1 MRRRLA
7 PICLC
12 IVACATASPPPPAT
26 APATRSYAAPEET
39 HLASL
44 APLTDGGENA
54 EAYWSFD
61 GERLSMQR
69 RAGDAQCD
77 RIYTMALF
85 QNGQPIEKPQPVQVS
100 SGEGATTCAFF
111 FPEGQDLLYASTHL
125 GGAACPP
132 RPDLSQGYVWA
143 IYDSYDIFKAKA
155 DGSGVQRM
163 TETPGYDAEGTVCAK
178 DGSIVFTSVRDGDID
193 LYRMNRDGS
202 NVQRLTTEP
211 GYDGGAFFNA
221 DCSKIVWRASRPKPG
236 PELDEFKALLSLGL
250 VRPTKLELFVANADG
265 SDARQVTYLNAASFA
280 PFWFPKRDR
289 IIFASNYGDPKGREF
304 ELYAIDADG
313 TQFERITNSPGFDGF
328 PMFSPDGKWLVFS
341 SNRGNPPESRDTNVF
356 LTAWNDHAP
365 ERVVAGAA
373 ERIAVDVAWLADPA
387 REGRGVG
394 TKGLEASG
402 AWLEQRVSAL
412 GLEPL
417 GDAGTYRAAFQVTTA
432 VKRGAAT
439 KLRVAGKEVAPE
451 QYAPL
456 GWSAQS
462 KASGVAVLAGH
473 GLQAAELGL
482 DDFKG
487 LDVRGRI
494 VVARRFV
501 PDSDKL
507 TSAEAQ
513 RRAGD
518 LRKKAF
524 VARSL
529 GAKALVV
536 VDWPALPKKDAA
548 RGAAAAGAPAASN
561 QQKAPAA
568 DRTAP
573 PPSAA
578 AAAAQTPSGTAQ
590 LPSAGGPAEAAGGP
604 AAAGGSPHAAG
615 ADPQTAVSG
624 APDTLPA
631 EAPLPELRAEGSGDA
646 GIPVLVA
653 TRAAL
658 EPVWKKLAAKQQVAL
673 DLEVALEFERTPAF
687 NVVGRIP
694 AKNKTSGS
702 SVIIGAHYDHLGYG
716 GHDSLTPDKH
726 VPHLGADD
734 NGSGTATLLEIAR
747 SLSEQRD
754 QLSHDIVI
762 AFFSGEEEGVLGSS
776 ALVSSK
782 PAWLGSSI
790 AMLNLDM
797 VGRLRGNTLQVLGS
811 DSAREW
817 PDLVS
822 RVCETERVN
831 CKVGGDGYGPS
842 DHMPFYTAGLPVLH
856 FFTGAHSDY
865 HKPSDTPVLLNDGG
879 MAQVAKIVSEVA
891 RTTQTLTFQKS
902 ATPQGRGDARSF
914 NASLG
919 TVPDYGGPPA
929 GTKGVLL
936 SDVRPGGGAALAG
949 MKRGDILIKLGKFE
963 IGSVEDLMFV
973 LMQAKPGETVT
984 GVVMRDGRAVALE
997 TTFQEGRRR

>member
-1 MRRRLA
+1 MRSLVLLCPLA
-7 PICLC
+7 M
-12 IVACATASPPPPAT
+12 ACATSSPPPPAA
-26 APATRSYAAPEET
+26 APAAAASSYARPEET
-39 HLASL
+39 HLTSL
-44 APLTDGGENA
+44 QRVTDGGENA

-61 GERLSMQR
+61 GQRLSMQR

-77 RIYTMALF
+77 RIYTMSLF
-85 QNGQPIEKPQPVQVS
+85 ENGRPIAHPQPLQVS
-100 SGEGATTCAFF
+100 SGQGATTCSFF
-111 FPEGQDLLYASTHL
+111 FPEGRELLYASTHL
-125 GGAACPP
+125 GGTECPP
-132 RPDLSQGYVWA
+132 RPDMSQGYVWA
-143 IYDSYDIFKAKA
+143 IYDSYDIFKANA
-155 DGSGVQRM
+155 DGSGVQRL
-163 TETPGYDAEGTVCAK
+163 TDTPGYDAEGTVCAK

-193 LYRMNRDGS
+193 LYRMNKDGS
-202 NVQRLTTEP
+202 NVQRLTSEP

-236 PELDEFKALLSLGL
+236 PELDEFKSLLSRGL
-250 VRPTKLELFVANADG
+250 VRPTKLELYVANADG
-265 SDARQVTYLNAASFA
+265 SEPRQVTYLNAATFA
-280 PFWFPKRDR
+280 PFWYPNRER
-289 IIFASNYGDPKGREF
+289 IIFATNYGDPKGREF
-304 ELYAIDADG
+304 EIYAINADG
-313 TQFERITNSPGFDGF
+313 TQLERITNSPGFDGF
-328 PMFSPDGKWLVFS
+328 PMFSPDGKWLLFS
-341 SNRGNPPESRDTNVF
+341 SNRGNPPESHDTNVF
-356 LTAWNDHAP
+356 LTPWNDHAP
-365 ERVVAGAA
+365 QTVVAGAA
-373 ERIAVDVAWLADPA
+373 ERISTDVGWLADPA

-394 TKGLEASG
+394 TDGLAASG
-402 AWLEQRVSAL
+402 EWLESRLKDL

-417 GDAGTYRAAFQVTTA
+417 GDTGTYRAAFQVTTA

-439 KLRVAGKEVAPE
+439 KLRVAGKDVAAD
-451 QYAPL
+451 QFTPL
-456 GWSAQS
+456 GWSAQG

-473 GLQAAELGL
+473 ALQDAELGL

-487 LDVRGRI
+487 LDVRGKI

-501 PDSDKL
+501 PDNDKL
-507 TSAEAQ
+507 SSAESQ

-536 VDWPALPKKDAA
+536 VDWPAPPKKAA
-548 RGAAAAGAPAASN
+548 TATSGAPTAGAG
-561 QQKAPAA
+561 
-568 DRTAP
+568 TAP

-578 AAAAQTPSGTAQ
+578 AQTPSGSAQ
-590 LPSAGGPAEAAGGP
+590 LPSTGGATTPAGAPT
-604 AAAGGSPHAAG
+604 AAGGSPHASG
-615 ADPQTAVSG
+615 ADPHTAVSG
-624 APDTLPA
+624 AADALPA
-631 EAPLPELRAEGSGDA
+631 EAALPELRAEGSGDA
-646 GIPVLVA
+646 GIPVLVT

-658 EPVWKKLAAKQQVAL
+658 EPVWKRLTARQAAPL
-673 DLEVALEFERTPAF
+673 ELEVALELERAPAF
-687 NVVGRIP
+687 NVVGRIT
-694 AKNKTSGS
+694 AKNKTSQA

-716 GHDSLTPDKH
+716 GPDSLAPDKH

-747 SLSEQRD
+747 SLTEQRD
-754 QLSHDIVI
+754 QLSHDVII
-762 AFFSGEEEGVLGSS
+762 AFFSGEESGVLGSS

-782 PAWLGSSI
+782 PAWLGSAI

-817 PDLVS
+817 PELVS
-822 RVCETERVN
+822 RVCETERVS
-831 CKVGGDGYGPS
+831 CKIGGDGYGPS

-865 HKPSDTPVLLNDGG
+865 HKPSDTTALLNDGG
-879 MAQVAKIVSEVA
+879 MARVAKIVSEVA

-919 TVPDYGGPPA
+919 TVPDYAGPPP

-949 MKRGDILIKLGKFE
+949 MKRGDVLIKLGKFD

-984 GVVMRDGRAVALE
+984 ATLLRNGQHVALE

>member
-1 MRRRLA
+1 MRSLA
-7 PICLC
+7 PFCLC

-26 APATRSYAAPEET
+26 APAATSSDATAEET
-39 HLASL
+39 HLTSL
-44 APLTDGGENA
+44 KRLTDGGENA

-61 GERLSMQR
+61 GQRLSMQSR
-69 RAGDAQCD
+69 IGDAQCD
-77 RIYTMALF
+77 RIYTMSLF
-85 QNGQPIEKPQPVQVS
+85 QNGQPIEKPQAVQVS
-100 SGEGATTCAFF
+100 SGEGATTCSFF
-111 FPEGQDLLYASTHL
+111 FPEGQELLYASTHL
-125 GGAACPP
+125 GGAPCPP
-132 RPDLSQGYVWA
+132 RPDMSQGYVWA

-155 DGSGVQRM
+155 DGSGVQRL

-236 PELDEFKALLSLGL
+236 PELDEFKSLLSRGL
-250 VRPTKLELFVANADG
+250 VRPTKLELYVANADG
-265 SDARQVTYLNAASFA
+265 SDPRQVTYLNAATFA
-280 PFWFPKRDR
+280 PFWFPNRER
-289 IIFASNYGDPKGREF
+289 IIFASNYGDSRGREF
-304 ELYAIDADG
+304 ELYAINADG
-313 TQFERITNSPGFDGF
+313 TQFERITYSPGFDGF
-328 PMFSPDGKWLVFS
+328 PMFSPDGKWLLFS
-341 SNRGNPPESRDTNVF
+341 SNRGNAPDSHDTNVF
-356 LTAWNDHAP
+356 LTAWNDHAV
-365 ERVVAGAA
+365 EKVVAGAA
-373 ERIAVDVAWLADPA
+373 ERISADVAWLADPA

-402 AWLEQRVSAL
+402 TWLEQRVSAL

-451 QYAPL
+451 QYTPL
-456 GWSAQS
+456 GWSAQG
-462 KASGVAVLAGH
+462 KAAGVAVLAGH
-473 GLQAAELGL
+473 GLQDAELGL

-487 LDVRGRI
+487 LDVRGKI

-501 PDSDKL
+501 PDSEKL

-536 VDWPALPKKDAA
+536 VDWPALPKKVAPSV
-548 RGAAAAGAPAASN
+548 AAGAGSP
-561 QQKAPAA
+561 KAPVAGP
-568 DRTAP
+568 T

-590 LPSAGGPAEAAGGP
+590 LPSAGAPLPAAAVP

-615 ADPQTAVSG
+615 ADPHAGMSG
-624 APDTLPA
+624 AADALPA
-631 EAPLPELRAEGSGDA
+631 EAPLPELRTEGSGDA

-653 TRAAL
+653 TRAAF
-658 EPVWKKLAAKQQVAL
+658 EPVWKKLAARQQVAL
-673 DLEVALEFERTPAF
+673 DVEVALEFERTPAF

-694 AKNKTSGS
+694 AKHKTSES

-716 GHDSLTPDKH
+716 GHDSLAPDKH
-726 VPHLGADD
+726 VPHVGADD

-747 SLSEQRD
+747 ILSEQRD

-782 PAWLGSSI
+782 PAWLSSSK

-817 PDLVS
+817 PELVS
-822 RVCETERVN
+822 RVCEMERVN

-865 HKPSDTPVLLNDGG
+865 HKPSDTAVLLNDGG

-891 RTTQTLTFQKS
+891 RTAQTLTFQKS
-902 ATPQGRGDARSF
+902 VTPQGRGDARSF

-929 GTKGVLL
+929 GMKGVLL

-949 MKRGDILIKLGKFE
+949 MKRGDVLVKLGKYE

-984 GVVMRDGRAVALE
+984 GVVMRDGKPVSVE